1 MCGQNKLADVSWRIN
16 TNEESNKLITGKNV
30 VRKIK
35 SGRIAWLG
43 YSESMEENRKIKEIM
58 ERKLILFRF
67 RKYLK

>member
-16 TNEESNKLITGKNV
+16 TNEENNKLITGKHS

-35 SGRIAWLG
+35 SVRIAWLG
-43 YSESMEENRKIKEIM
+43 YSESMEENQQIKEIM